1 MLTTTVQIER
11 PKEGARSRS
20 DRCNAASEERARKGT
35 GKREADLH
43 SQQGHCVATGINT
56 SESPASFS
64 THTPSRFT
72 RDGSVV
78 LEMARIH
85 STRQDALAMSVD
97 EGALNV
103 MTSSFR
109 KIIVQP
115 RIFLLVGFL
124 DLLRR
129 FGCSLQSH
137 VGIPRSKAAAL
148 FTYAV

>member
-1 MLTTTVQIER
+1 MHDRDPIDVMRPAKNERGKARANGRQIYTAN
-11 PKEGARSRS
+11 K
-20 DRCNAASEERARKGT
+20 
-35 GKREADLH
+35 
-43 SQQGHCVATGINT
+43 GHCVATGINT

-148 FTYAV
+148 FTYTV